1 MEDKSTILQSYY
13 VAGLSMSKER
23 GQLLKALSLFKRDMK
38 PIIKDRTVSFNNV
51 TYQYATRDEVLLSIA
66 EPLDRYGLIL
76 EQPIHTDSNGVT
88 RLSTILTHIE
98 SEQFIHSSV
107 ELLFMLTKVPDLKS
121 FGGAC
126 TYESRYAI
134 CMLLGLAQEDYDGNE
149 KEHVKNNKPK
159 PVIGSMITK
168 TQLKDLND
176 VLRVSDTTGEVK
188 RIIIQ
193 KTNVTD
199 FSKLTQKQYEF
210 IEKDIISRL

>member
-1 MEDKSTILQSYY
+1 METNNNLIPSYY
-13 VAGLSMSKER
+13 VAGLNMSVKR
-23 GQLLKALSLFKRDMK
+23 DQLLKALSLFKREMK
-38 PIIKDRTVSFNNV
+38 PIVKDKTVSFGKTSYN
-51 TYQYATRDEVLLSIA
+51 YSTRDQVLDAINK
-66 EPLDRYGLIL
+66 PLDTYGLIL
-76 EQPIHTDSNGVT
+76 EQPIHTDSNGAT

-107 ELLFMLTKVPDLKS
+107 ELFFNGAELHS

-126 TYESRYAI
+126 TYQSRYAI
-134 CMLLGLAQEDYDGNE
+134 CMLLGLEQEDYDGNK
-149 KEHVKNNKPK
+149 KEQVKDVKPK
-159 PVIGSMITK
+159 TVIGALISK
-168 TQLKDLND
+168 ENLKDLND
-176 VLRVSDTTGEVK
+176 ILRVSDETGEIR